1 MIRTIYFGG
10 GCFWCVESIYL
21 KLNGVVT
28 VKPGYMGGSTINPT
42 YEEVCEGNTN
52 HVEVA
57 KVVFNEKIKLNDL
70 LEVFFSIHDPTTPNR
85 QGADIGTQYRSA
97 IFCETSDRV
106 EIIDFIKSIE
116 KSNLFKDNIITEVN
130 EIVKFYEA
138 EEYHHN
144 YFKNNP
150 DNSYCK
156 IVVSPKVKKFQKDFS
171 SLISK

>member
-1 MIRTIYFGG
+1 MIRTIYFGA
-10 GCFWCVESIYL
+10 GCFWCVESVYL
-21 KLNGVVT
+21 KLKGVVE
-28 VKPGYMGGSTINPT
+28 VKPGYMGGSLVNPT

-57 KVVFNEKIKLNDL
+57 KVIFNKTIKLNDL
-70 LEVFFSIHDPTTPNR
+70 LKVFFSIHDPTTLDR
-85 QGADIGTQYRSA
+85 QGSDVGTQYRSA
-97 IFCETSDRV
+97 IFCETSDRK
-106 EIIDFIKSIE
+106 EIIDFIKSME
-116 KSNLFKDNIITEVN
+116 KSELFKDNIVTEVN
-130 EIVKFYEA
+130 EIVEFYEA

>member
-21 KLNGVVT
+21 KLKGVVD

-42 YEEVCEGNTN
+42 YEEVCEGNTH

-57 KVVFNEKIKLNDL
+57 KVVFNETIKLNDL
-70 LEVFFSIHDPTTPNR
+70 LNVFFSIHDPTTINR
-85 QGADIGTQYRSA
+85 QGSDVGTQYRSA

-106 EIIDFIKSIE
+106 EIIDFIKTIE
-116 KSNLFKDNIITEVN
+116 KSSLFKDNIVTEVN
-130 EIVKFYEA
+130 EVVDFYEA
-138 EEYHHN
+138 EGYHHN

-150 DNSYCK
+150 ENSYCR
-156 IVVSPKVKKFQKDFS
+156 IVVSPKIKKFQDNFS

>member
-1 MIRTIYFGG
+1 
-10 GCFWCVESIYL
+10 
-21 KLNGVVT
+21 
-28 VKPGYMGGSTINPT
+28 MGGSTINPT

-106 EIIDFIKSIE
+106 EIIDFIKTIE

-130 EIVKFYEA
+130 EVVEFYEA

>member
-21 KLNGVVT
+21 KLKGVVT

-57 KVVFNEKIKLNDL
+57 KVVFNEKIKLKDL

>member
-21 KLNGVVT
+21 KLKGVVT

-57 KVVFNEKIKLNDL
+57 KVVFNEKIKLKDL

-97 IFCETSDRV
+97 IFCETSVRV

>member
-1 MIRTIYFGG
+1 M
-10 GCFWCVESIYL
+10 FWCVESIYL
-21 KLNGVVT
+21 KLKGVVT

-57 KVVFNEKIKLNDL
+57 KVVFNEKIKLSDL

-106 EIIDFIKSIE
+106 E
-116 KSNLFKDNIITEVN
+116 DN
-130 EIVKFYEA
+130 
-138 EEYHHN
+138 
-144 YFKNNP
+144 
-150 DNSYCK
+150 
-156 IVVSPKVKKFQKDFS
+156 
-171 SLISK
+171 

>member
-21 KLNGVVT
+21 KINGVVD

-42 YEEVCEGNTN
+42 YEEVCEGNTD

-57 KVVFNEKIKLNDL
+57 KVMFDETIKLSDL
-70 LEVFFSIHDPTTPNR
+70 LKVFFSIHDPTTLNR
-85 QGADIGTQYRSA
+85 QGADVGTQYRSA
-97 IFCETSDRV
+97 IFCEISDRAQ
-106 EIIDFIKSIE
+106 IIDFIQNIE
-116 KSNLFKDNIITEVN
+116 KSDIFKDNIVTEVN
-130 EIVKFYEA
+130 EVVEFYEA

-150 DNSYCK
+150 NNSYCQ
-156 IVVSPKVKKFQKDFS
+156 IVVSPKIEKFNKGFP

>member
-21 KLNGVVT
+21 KINGVVD

-42 YEEVCEGNTN
+42 YEEVCEGSTD

-57 KVVFNEKIKLNDL
+57 KVMFDETITLSDL
-70 LEVFFSIHDPTTPNR
+70 LKVFFSIHDPTTLNR
-85 QGADIGTQYRSA
+85 QGADVGTQYRSA
-97 IFCETSDRV
+97 IFCEISDRAQ
-106 EIIDFIKSIE
+106 IIDFIKNIE
-116 KSNLFKDNIITEVN
+116 KFDIFKDNIVTEVN
-130 EIVKFYEA
+130 EVVEFYEA

-150 DNSYCK
+150 NNSYCQ
-156 IVVSPKVKKFQKDFS
+156 IVVSPKIEKFNKGFP

>member
-21 KLNGVVT
+21 KLKGVVD

-42 YEEVCEGNTN
+42 YDEVCEGSTN

-57 KVVFNEKIKLNDL
+57 KVVFNETIKLNDL
-70 LEVFFSIHDPTTPNR
+70 LNVFFSIHDPTTLNR
-85 QGADIGTQYRSA
+85 QGPDVGTQYRSA
-97 IFCETSDRV
+97 VFCEKKDRG

-116 KSNLFKDNIITEVN
+116 NTDLFTDKIVTEVN
-130 EIVKFYEA
+130 EVVDFYQA
-138 EEYHHN
+138 EEYHHD

-150 DNSYCK
+150 TNSYCE
-156 IVVSPKVKKFQKDFS
+156 IVVSPKIKKFEKNFS